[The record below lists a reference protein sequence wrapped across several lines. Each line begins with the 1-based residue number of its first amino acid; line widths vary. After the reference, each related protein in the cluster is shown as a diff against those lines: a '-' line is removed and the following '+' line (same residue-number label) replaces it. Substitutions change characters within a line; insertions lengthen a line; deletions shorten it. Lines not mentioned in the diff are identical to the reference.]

1 MSTFGSVYKTST
13 FGESHC
19 KSVGVIIDGVPPG
32 LAISEQDIQTQL
44 SRRRP
49 GQSELTTPRNE
60 ADSVTILRCVLQST
74 NIRSGIEMGYSLGTP
89 VAMLVNNKDHKPQD
103 YGEMDYYPRPSHA
116 DYTYLLKYGIKA
128 SSGVSKYLSVLTS
141 RAVEV
146 LQERQ
151 LYIIMSSNHV
161 GTVCS

>member
-1 MSTFGSVYKTST
+1 VCESFTTQGMSTFGNSYKTST

-32 LAISEQDIQTQL
+32 LAISENDIQTQL

-60 ADSVTILRCVLQST
+60 ADAVTIL
-74 NIRSGIEMGYSLGTP
+74 SGVEMGFSLGTP
-89 VAMLVNNKDHKPQD
+89 IAMLVNNKDHKPKD
-103 YGEMDYYPRPSHA
+103 YGEMDFFPRPSHA

-128 SSGVSKYLSVLTS
+128 SSGVRS
-141 RAVEV
+141 RFITTRAAEV
-146 LQERQ
+146 QPERRSYA
-151 LYIIMSSNHV
+151 LYFI
-161 GTVCS
+161 